1 MICEKCGKHTA
12 TTHIK
17 TVINGNVTEKYLCSE
32 CAASEGLSGNAHSP
46 FDNNGFAS
54 LLASVFGDT
63 VIDSR
68 KTDIRCPAC
77 NSTFSDIAKSGKAGC
92 SECYKTFRNEFMP
105 YIKRIHGSTVHC
117 GKIPNKAPLTVKP
130 QEDTVEALRMKLSEL
145 VREEKYEEAAK
156 IRDKIKMIEGESN
169 K

>member
-32 CAASEGLSGNAHSP
+32 CAAGENLSGGIHSG
-46 FDNNGFAS
+46 FNNNSFAA

-63 VIDSR
+63 VIQNR
-68 KTDIRCPAC
+68 ETDIRCPSC
-77 NSTFSDIAKSGKAGC
+77 NSTFSDIAENGKAGC
-92 SECYKTFRNEFMP
+92 SECYKTFYKEFMP
-105 YIKRIHGSTVHC
+105 YIKRIHGSTMHC
-117 GKIPNKAPLTVKP
+117 GKIPNKAPLAVK
-130 QEDTVEALRMKLSEL
+130 QSEDTVQSLRMKLNEL
-145 VREEKYEEAAK
+145 VSEEKYEEAAK
-156 IRDKIKMIEGESN
+156 IRDKIKKLEEENN